1 MESIRLFMCALL
13 LSPAV
18 ALAQAEEPEATE
30 EVTVEEVEPADEA
43 APAEATSEATPQES
57 APQEGMSS
65 ADAAAAEQGAGEEAA
80 AGPAE
85 PRGGH
90 HVDVFYLP
98 TTALDV
104 QSAGIDERGDGA
116 GVRGMFRIGQHLA
129 ASGEYQAQKFGD
141 NDEFELTQTRA
152 AIGFVGDDDESFF
165 GLFAEYDKLDSDELD
180 SLDGYSVHGRLS
192 MMRTEWLNFYGDL
205 GYLRLEG
212 DLEKY
217 SGNELTLG
225 MLVKFGQF
233 GLFADARRTDLEGKD
248 SGTRWAVTDVRAGV
262 RYEFGK
268 ITAE

>member
-13 LSPAV
+13 LGPAV
-18 ALAQAEEPEATE
+18 ALAQAEEPAE
-30 EVTVEEVEPADEA
+30 EVTVEESAPADEA
-43 APAEATSEATPQES
+43 APAEATPEATAEES
-57 APQEGMSS
+57 TPQEGMSS

-80 AGPAE
+80 APAE

-98 TTALDV
+98 TTEVDADFV
-104 QSAGIDERGDGA
+104 GIDERGDGA
-116 GVRGMFRIGQHLA
+116 GARGLFRFGQHLA
-129 ASGEYQAQKFGD
+129 ASAEYQTQKFGD
-141 NDEFELTQTRA
+141 NDEVELTQNRA
-152 AIGFVGDDDESFF
+152 AIGFVGDDDDAFF
-165 GLFAEYDKLDSDELD
+165 GLFLEYDKLESDELD
-180 SLDGYSVHGRLS
+180 NLDGYSVHGRLS
-192 MMRTEWLNFYGDL
+192 AMRTEWLGFYGDL

-233 GLFADARRTDLEGKD
+233 GVFADARRTSLEGKD
-248 SGTRWAVTDVRAGV
+248 SGGRASLTDVRAGV